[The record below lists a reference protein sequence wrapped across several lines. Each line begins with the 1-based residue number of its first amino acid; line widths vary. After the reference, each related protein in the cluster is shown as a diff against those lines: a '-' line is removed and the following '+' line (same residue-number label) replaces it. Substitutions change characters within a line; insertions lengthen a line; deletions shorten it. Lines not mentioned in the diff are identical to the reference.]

1 MEGNYMDKIMLSHGS
16 GRGLQNLLQTVILP
30 SLIGD
35 HDGVL
40 EDAAVLGWDQH
51 SPVVFT
57 TDSFVVKP
65 LTFPGGDIGKLA
77 ACGTI
82 NDLAMM
88 GATPRF
94 ISVALI
100 IEEGLPIEE
109 LKKYL
114 NSLRTVCQNENVS
127 IACGDT
133 KVIEQRNGDGL
144 FISTS
149 GIGYLPKECQR
160 LSAGK
165 VVEGDAVIVSGP
177 IGLHGI
183 AILAQR
189 ENLSF
194 ASNAVS
200 DCGPLLR
207 LSKAVLSA
215 SSSVRV
221 MRDATR
227 GGCAA
232 VLNEIAMSSRVSIVL
247 EQSHIPVPEVVRCA
261 CEILGMDPLCV
272 ANEGTFV
279 AIVPECDCRNVL
291 ESLHKLP
298 EGRNACRIG
307 HVIKRQRFP
316 VQLITEIGG
325 IRAVEIPPGQLLP
338 RIC

>member
-1 MEGNYMDKIMLSHGS
+1 MDKVMLSHGS
-16 GRGLQNLLQTVILP
+16 GRGLQNLLQTIVLP

-35 HDGVL
+35 HDDVL
-40 EDAAVLGWDQH
+40 EDAAVLTWNQH

-65 LTFPGGDIGKLA
+65 LSFPGGDIGKLA

-88 GATPRF
+88 GATPLF

-100 IEEGLPIEE
+100 IEEGLPAEE
-109 LKKYL
+109 LQTYL
-114 NSLRTVCQNENVS
+114 NSLRTVCQKENVS
-127 IACGDT
+127 ITCGDT

-144 FISTS
+144 FITTS
-149 GIGYLPKECQR
+149 GIGHLPQACQR

-183 AILAQR
+183 TILAQR
-189 ENLSF
+189 ESLSF

-200 DCGPLLR
+200 DCAPLVG

-232 VLNEIAMSSRVSIVL
+232 VLNEIATSSQVTITL
-247 EQSHIPVPEVVRCA
+247 EQSLLPVPEVVRCA
-261 CEILGMDPLCV
+261 CEILGLDPLSI

-279 AIVPECDCRNVL
+279 AIIPECDCQNVL
-291 ESLHKLP
+291 ESLHRLP

-307 HVIKRQRFP
+307 HVAKQQRFP

-325 IRAVEIPPGQLLP
+325 MRAVEVPPGQLLP